1 MEPESY
7 LWLVFQITIFVNVLY
22 PSSFNNG
29 QLTVHKN
36 PFVESIHIGYAIY
49 INRLRAILYRM
60 TDITLDGVIV
70 S

>member
-36 PFVESIHIGYAIY
+36 PFVESIIILDMRY
-49 INRLRAILYRM
+49 I
-60 TDITLDGVIV
+60 
-70 S
+70 